1 MKSSMIDYMHDLQR
15 YRIKDDRRTLK
26 QARKDLAIQQWHY
39 YRQRRLENPFMPS
52 PVDILEWDE
61 VKSIAKLP
69 SEVDVP
75 IERFENLF
83 DKYLPKF
90 LEDWRK
96 LQTTTLSAS
105 CSRHIPGPQVSHNIS
120 RIELAVCVFTCEG
133 QVHELEPDFDPDA
146 YSPMWYPEFLH
157 HSCNSIC
164 IKFQGNGKQNAIL
177 DRNIKVAVKQRFEY
191 CRRKAWSPELL
202 RFDEKA
208 SRVVRSI
215 LKGCSLDHTTTS
227 TAMLDELDPRL
238 VCLKCSFGAKPD
250 GERQFSVWSWRSA
263 VGHIVAT

>member
-1 MKSSMIDYMHDLQR
+1 MKSSMIDYMHDLQQ

-26 QARKDLAIQQWHY
+26 QARKDLAAQQWYY
-39 YRQRRLENPFMPS
+39 YRQKHLENPFMPS

-69 SEVDVP
+69 SDVNVP
-75 IERFENLF
+75 IERFETLF
-83 DKYLPKF
+83 DQCLPKF
-90 LEDWRK
+90 LEEWRN
-96 LQTTTLSAS
+96 LQMSTLSAS
-105 CSRHIPGPQVSHNIS
+105 CSRHISEPQVSP
-120 RIELAVCVFTCEG
+120 IELAVCVFTCEG

-146 YSPMWYPEFLH
+146 YSPMWHPEFLH

-164 IKFQGNGKQNAIL
+164 IKFQGHGKQNAIL
-177 DRNIKVAVKQRFEY
+177 DRNINVTVKQRFEY

-215 LKGCSLDHTTTS
+215 LKGCSLDHATTS
-227 TAMLDELDPRL
+227 TVMLDKLDPRL
-238 VCLKCSFGAKPD
+238 VCLRCSFGAKPD
-250 GERQFSVWSWRSA
+250 GERKFSVWSWRGA
-263 VGHIVAT
+263 VGYIIET